1 MTDVW
6 DWLFF
11 LGLVVAGVGLW
22 LFAPWVAFTVVGGVL
37 MLVGALGAWSARRES
52 PRDVS
57 RSQ

>member
-11 LGLVVAGVGLW
+11 VGLVVAGVGLW
-22 LFAPWVAFTVVGGVL
+22 LFAPWVSLLSVGGVL
-37 MLVGALGAWSARRES
+37 MAVGGLGAWSARSES
-52 PRDVS
+52 RDVS